1 MISIRILSGRARES
15 TIKIFLLLC
24 ALLPAGPVVASNAP
38 RIASYEMNVQLF
50 PEERVIRG
58 HEILTWINP
67 APDPTDELWFHLY
80 LNAFKN
86 EKSTF
91 IVESKGKHRG
101 ETIELG
107 EWGSIDVDSIRIVGG
122 QDLLPTMEYM
132 RPDDGNEE
140 DQTVMRVRLPR
151 DVAPGDS
158 VSLRIVF
165 RSRLHQVFARSGFR
179 RDFFMAA
186 QWFPKI
192 GVFEGGEMGWNCH
205 QYHAHSEYYADFGT
219 YDVRITTPD
228 PFVVGATGEMM
239 DAVEN
244 EDGTTTYHYY
254 QEDVHDF
261 AWTAS
266 PDYIRLERDFI
277 AVDRVSSS
285 RIDSLA
291 DLFQLDPEE
300 VALNDV
306 RMILLIQPTHLDQV
320 DRHFEALSNAI
331 LSFGTWYGP
340 YPYRTIT
347 FYDPPRGASDAG
359 GMEYPTIFG
368 AGTSWIAPGDRLS
381 PEGVIVHEFGHQ
393 YWYGL
398 VASNEFEEPWLD
410 EGFTTYSTE
419 KVLDTAYG
427 PNRAYKRFGGEE
439 GIPYPGFDWLN
450 IDTQT
455 ETFGKITFPLVG
467 IYFEDV
473 PIGAFEGR
481 KKSYLSGPR
490 LDRLNKNAW
499 SFYDDDSYWI
509 NAYSRP
515 ALMLKT
521 VENILGNEC
530 MARVMRRY
538 HGEFRYRH
546 PTTEDFI
553 RIVNEVSGN
562 DMENF
567 LRQALEENTILDY
580 SVDRVESD
588 TVRIKAGMYDTPEG
602 RIELEEEEEEYEKR
616 PFVLTEEG
624 LPLIE
629 SEVWVRRRGEFR
641 HPVDLLV
648 IFEDGEVVTERWN
661 GISEWKKYRYLRT
674 ARIKSAEIDPLH
686 EILLDVNRSNNSRTL
701 EENRIPVLRW
711 SSRWLLWM
719 QNLLHL
725 ASTFG

>member
-1 MISIRILSGRARES
+1 MIPKPLFSGRVRDPM
-15 TIKIFLLLC
+15 IGFLLLLC
-24 ALLPAGPVVASNAP
+24 AVLPAGPIAASNAP
-38 RIASYEMNVQLF
+38 RIASYEMHVELL
-50 PEERVIRG
+50 PEEKEIHG
-58 HEILTWINP
+58 HEILTWIN
-67 APDPTDELWFHLY
+67 ASPDPTDELWFHLY

-91 IVESKGKHRG
+91 MVESEGKHRG
-101 ETIELG
+101 ESIEIG
-107 EWGSIDVDSIRIVGG
+107 EWGSIDVDSIRITGG
-122 QDLLPTMEYM
+122 PDLLPTMEYM
-132 RPDDGNEE
+132 RPDDNNQD

-151 DVAPGDS
+151 EIAPGDT
-158 VSLRIVF
+158 VCLRIVF
-165 RSRLHQVFARSGFR
+165 RSKLHQVFARSGFR

-192 GVFEGGEMGWNCH
+192 GVFEGEEAGWNCH

-219 YDVRITTPD
+219 YDVRITIPD
-228 PFVVGATGEMM
+228 RFVVGATGELLGTV
-239 DAVEN
+239 DNA
-244 EDGTTTYHYY
+244 DGTKTYHYF

-266 PDYIRLERDFI
+266 PDYILVERDFI
-277 AVDRVSSS
+277 AADRVSLS
-285 RIDSLA
+285 RIDFLA
-291 DLFQLDPEE
+291 DLFQLDPED

-306 RMILLIQPTHLDQV
+306 RMTLLIQPTHLDQV

-331 LSFGTWYGP
+331 LCFGLWYGP
-340 YPYRTIT
+340 YPYGNIT

-368 AGTSWIAPGDRLS
+368 AGTSSIAPEDRLS

-419 KVLDTAYG
+419 KVLDVAYG
-427 PNRAYKRFGGEE
+427 SNRAYKRFGGEE

-450 IDTQT
+450 IDTHT
-455 ETFGKITFPLVG
+455 ETFGRITFPLIG
-467 IYFEDV
+467 IYMEDV
-473 PIGAFEGR
+473 PIRAFERR
-481 KKSYLSGPR
+481 KASYLSGPR

-521 VENILGNEC
+521 LENILGNET
-530 MARVMRRY
+530 MARIMRRY
-538 HGEFRYRH
+538 HQDFRYRH

-553 RIVNEVSGN
+553 RVVGEVSGV
-562 DMENF
+562 DMEDF
-567 LRQALEENTILDY
+567 LHQALEENTILDY
-580 SVDRVESD
+580 AVDRIESD
-588 TVRIKAGMYDTPEG
+588 TVRTKAGLFDTPEG
-602 RIELEEEEEEYEKR
+602 RVEIEEVEEFEKR
-616 PFVLTEEG
+616 PFVYSGEG

-629 SEVWVRRRGEFR
+629 SEVWVTRCGDFR

-648 IFEDGEVVTERWN
+648 IFEDGEVVTERWD
-661 GISEWKKYRYLRT
+661 GISAWKKYRYLRT
-674 ARIKSAEIDPLH
+674 TRIKSAEIDPLH
-686 EILLDVNRSNNSRTL
+686 QILLDTNRSNNSRTL
-701 EENRIPVLRW
+701 QVNRIPVLRW

-725 ASTFG
+725 ASMFG